1 MKEMHST
8 RMEVFW
14 QFWMVILSQG
24 FKDTSLGLVVTSQ
37 AMQSVFR
44 VAGAVTKIKA
54 SSHIWGASFGV
65 WGGRLHPEIAKLLDS
80 NNPTTPVFIMHRL

>member
-8 RMEVFW
+8 RMGVFW
-14 QFWMVILSQG
+14 EFWMVILSQG

-44 VAGAVTKIKA
+44 VAGAVAKIKA

-65 WGGRLHPEIAKLLDS
+65 GVGGE
-80 NNPTTPVFIMHRL
+80 NPPWNR

>member
-1 MKEMHST
+1 MKEMRIT

-37 AMQSVFR
+37 TMQSVFR
-44 VAGAVTKIKA
+44 VADAVAKRRA
-54 SSHIWGASFGV
+54 SSHVWGASFGGGGG
-65 WGGRLHPEIAKLLDS
+65 GGR
-80 NNPTTPVFIMHRL
+80 NPPWNL